1 MTHNDNNK
9 LGSATSF
16 QITLELVKSLE
27 ANSRLLSGKLEAM
40 AEPVTAAP
48 WASEVEGGGVGGL
61 RRGLGGCPEAKPQ
74 GGQSLKRSLFL
85 GLRRPGFGSVLKKI
99 FKDPKSQR
107 NTNGKA
113 AQVVLESS
121 LHSRGA

>member
-48 WASEVEGGGVGGL
+48 WAAEVEGGGVGG
-61 RRGLGGCPEAKPQ
+61 Q
-74 GGQSLKRSLFL
+74 V
-85 GLRRPGFGSVLKKI
+85 GLRGEDLEAVLRQSPREGS
-99 FKDPKSQR
+99 P
-107 NTNGKA
+107 
-113 AQVVLESS
+113 
-121 LHSRGA
+121 

>member
-40 AEPVTAAP
+40 AETVTAAP
-48 WASEVEGGGVGGL
+48 WAEEVQGGGVGG
-61 RRGLGGCPEAKPQ
+61 Q
-74 GGQSLKRSLFL
+74 V
-85 GLRRPGFGSVLKKI
+85 GLRGEDLEAVLRQSPREGS
-99 FKDPKSQR
+99 P
-107 NTNGKA
+107 
-113 AQVVLESS
+113 
-121 LHSRGA
+121 

>member
-1 MTHNDNNK
+1 LTHNDNNK

-48 WASEVEGGGVGGL
+48 WASEVEGGGVGG
-61 RRGLGGCPEAKPQ
+61 Q
-74 GGQSLKRSLFL
+74 V
-85 GLRRPGFGSVLKKI
+85 GLRGEDLEAVLRQSPREGS
-99 FKDPKSQR
+99 P
-107 NTNGKA
+107 
-113 AQVVLESS
+113 
-121 LHSRGA
+121 